1 VNRANGCVGCHMP
14 DENDRPP
21 FVIADHW
28 IRVHGAGTAT
38 KGQNAWRSQVTP
50 RRLYLRMIEFADRA
64 KADQV
69 RRQLTRGGSFFELA
83 RANSIDQDTA
93 PGGGFLGDLEA
104 ARLNP
109 TWSAAALRLEPG
121 ELSDVIEGPDRYFI
135 LQRLPRTFRDDATT
149 HFQKAMELRQAGD
162 RRQSAAELLEAL
174 KIYPYFLRALTY
186 LGITYGEAGNPK
198 AGVGVLNLASTLYPR
213 DAGAHF
219 NLAIAYGAQGN
230 ENEIAEY
237 RRALELDPDLAPA
250 YLNWGA
256 ALYAKGRHDEAITVY
271 RQGIEVNPLVAGLHY
286 SLSVALDQQ
295 GKKQEAEAEMT
306 LARKIDPH
314 L

>member
-1 VNRANGCVGCHMP
+1 MP

-28 IRVHGAGTAT
+28 IRVHGKAT
-38 KGQNAWRSQVTP
+38 VAVAVGRSKVTP
-50 RRLYLRMIEFADRA
+50 KHLYLRMIALAERARADEMR
-64 KADQV
+64 Q
-69 RRQLTRGGSFFELA
+69 QLTRGGGFFELA
-83 RANSIDQDTA
+83 RANSIDLDTA

-104 ARLNP
+104 GRLNP
-109 TWSAAALRLEPG
+109 AWSAAALKLAPG
-121 ELSDVIEGPDRYFI
+121 ELSGVIEGPGRYFI
-135 LQRLPRTFRDDATT
+135 LERLPRNFRDDANA
-149 HFQKAMELRQAGD
+149 HFRKAMDLRQAGD
-162 RRQSAAELLEAL
+162 RERSAAELLEAL

-186 LGITYGEAGNPK
+186 LGITYGEAGNPTAG
-198 AGVGVLNLASTLYPR
+198 AGVLQLAINLYPR

-219 NLAIAYGAQGN
+219 NLGIAYGAQGN

-256 ALYAKGRHDEAITVY
+256 ALYAKGRREEAIAVY

-286 SLSVALDQQ
+286 SLSIALDQD
-295 GKKQEAEAEMT
+295 GKKHEAESEMT

>member
-1 VNRANGCVGCHMP
+1 MP

-28 IRVHGAGTAT
+28 IRVHGKAT
-38 KGQNAWRSQVTP
+38 VAVAAEHSKVTP
-50 RRLYLRMIEFADRA
+50 KHLYLRMIALADRA
-64 KADQV
+64 QADEI

-83 RANSIDQDTA
+83 RANSIDLDTA

-109 TWSAAALRLEPG
+109 AWSAAALKLEPG
-121 ELSDVIEGPDRYFI
+121 ELSGVIETPGKYFV
-135 LQRLPRTFRDDATT
+135 LERLPRNFRGDANA
-149 HFQKAMELRQAGD
+149 HFQKAMDLRQAGD
-162 RRQSAAELLEAL
+162 RERSAAELLEAL

-186 LGITYGEAGNPK
+186 LGITYGEAGNPT
-198 AGVGVLNLASTLYPR
+198 AGAGVLNLAITLYPR

-219 NLAIAYGAQGN
+219 NLGIAYGAQAN

-237 RRALELDPDLAPA
+237 RRALELDPDLVPA

-256 ALYAKGRHDEAITVY
+256 ALYAKGRREEAIAVY

-286 SLSVALDQQ
+286 SLSIALDQD
-295 GKKQEAEAEMT
+295 GKKQEAESEMT